1 LLTKGTADKIRG
13 EDKADN
19 LFAPIRNAHG
29 HFKDAFDDIGD
40 DNRIIAFPNNRL
52 SLHHALLSAKLPQ
65 RIKFIGFEA
74 GANCT
79 VTHNALGAVLHDA
92 SLDLARAAGN
102 NS

>member
-29 HFKDAFDDIGD
+29 DFKDAFDDVGNH
-40 DNRIIAFPNNRL
+40 NRIIAFPNNRL
-52 SLHHALLSAKLPQ
+52 SLGHALLAAKLPQ
-65 RIKFIGFEA
+65 RIKLIGFEA

-79 VTHNALGAVLHDA
+79 VPYNALGAVLHNP
-92 SLDLARAAGN
+92 SLALARAAGN
-102 NS
+102 SS